1 MNIFKSNI
9 ISNDASIAIIIS
21 RFNDFINNHL
31 LNGAIDTLIRIGQVK
46 KEKIFTF
53 YVPGTYEIPI
63 ITKILCKKKKYDSI
77 IALGTIIKGNTPHYK
92 SIASPIFSN
101 LSNLSIE
108 HEIPILIGILIT
120 KTIEQAIERA
130 GTKLGNKGSEAAIS
144 ALEMINLIKKIK

>member
-1 MNIFKSNI
+1 MNILKSSIVSKN
-9 ISNDASIAIIIS
+9 ASIAIIIA

-46 KEKIFTF
+46 KENIFIS

-63 ITKILCKKKKYDSI
+63 IAKILCKKKKYDSI

-92 SIASPIFSN
+92 SIANPIFSN
-101 LSNLSIE
+101 LSYLSIKN
-108 HEIPILIGILIT
+108 EIPILIGILIT

-144 ALEMINLIKKIK
+144 ALEMVNLIKKIK